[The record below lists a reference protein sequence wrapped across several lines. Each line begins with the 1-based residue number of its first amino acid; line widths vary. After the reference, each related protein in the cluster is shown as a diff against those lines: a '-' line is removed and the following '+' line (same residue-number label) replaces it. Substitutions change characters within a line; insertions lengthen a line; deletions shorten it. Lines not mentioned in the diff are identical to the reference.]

1 MFTLIVVHVVLVTF
15 ERSIRKS
22 DYQVG
27 YTAWQLNY
35 DLAQHYVVAFIGC
48 TQAMIGIQAKT
59 FDIRLNLT
67 SYLVLGAD
75 LNNAL

>member
-1 MFTLIVVHVVLVTF
+1 MFTLIVHVVLVTF

-27 YTAWQLNY
+27 YGTAWQLNY
-35 DLAQHYVVAFIGC
+35 DLAQHYTIGFIGC

-59 FDIRLNLT
+59 YNLRLNLT
-67 SYLVLGAD
+67 SYLVLDAG
-75 LNNAL
+75 LNNAI